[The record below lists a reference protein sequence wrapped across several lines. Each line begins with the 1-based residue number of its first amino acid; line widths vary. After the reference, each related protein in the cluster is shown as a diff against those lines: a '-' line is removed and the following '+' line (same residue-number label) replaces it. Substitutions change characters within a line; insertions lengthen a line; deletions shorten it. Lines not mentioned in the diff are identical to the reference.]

1 MKQPPGGFNE
11 SLSSIFSTIV
21 PRYTPNNLTRKSTNP
36 SASSSRTGAIA
47 GGVLGGLAALA
58 LLLTAILIYLRR
70 LRQRRA
76 QQQGNIGVIPEWD
89 KAELPHDSRAKGY
102 HEIPTDE
109 RVHELMPRE
118 VPGNEAVRY
127 EMGGA
132 GGDADGTVHELD
144 AGRRRGA
151 GS

>member
-11 SLSSIFSTIV
+11 SLTSIFATIL
-21 PRYTPNNLTRKSTNP
+21 PRYTPNNPTRKSTKP
-36 SASSSRTGAIA
+36 SASSSRRGAIA
-47 GGVLGGLAALA
+47 GGVLGGLAA

-70 LRQRRA
+70 LRKRRA
-76 QQQGNIGVIPEWD
+76 QQQGNIGVIPAWD
-89 KAELPHDSRAKGY
+89 KAEMSHDSQAKGY

-144 AGRRRGA
+144 AGRRRGV